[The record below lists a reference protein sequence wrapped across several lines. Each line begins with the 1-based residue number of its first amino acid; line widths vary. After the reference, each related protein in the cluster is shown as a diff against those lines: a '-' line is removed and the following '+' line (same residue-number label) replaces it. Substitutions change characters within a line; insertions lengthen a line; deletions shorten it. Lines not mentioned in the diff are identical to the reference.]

1 MRRLSHSSCGL
12 GTLRGFV
19 LIELLAV
26 AAVLIGLAAGI
37 YTAVHQNM
45 LTKKCANNLRN
56 IYTALEN
63 FEVDRG
69 TLPRAAFYPDDPKQ
83 DNDSL
88 LVALQPYRVQS
99 DIYICPTAPAVQK
112 NTGLTYVWNVQL
124 NGRKLHGSG
133 TPAWMIVELNA
144 LSDAVPAPHFG
155 EYNILYAD
163 GSVQR
168 SKEPPKGLRGD

>member
-1 MRRLSHSSCGL
+1 MRRTRSD
-12 GTLRGFV
+12 RGFI

-37 YTAVHQNM
+37 YTFVHQNM

-56 IYTALEN
+56 IYMALEN

-99 DIYICPTAPAVQK
+99 DIYICPSAPTVQK
-112 NTGLTYVWNVQL
+112 DTGLTYVWNVQL

-133 TPAWMIVELNA
+133 APAWMIVELNA

-155 EYNILYAD
+155 AYNILYAD

-168 SKEPPKGLRGD
+168 SKLPPAGLRGE

>member
-1 MRRLSHSSCGL
+1 MRSE
-12 GTLRGFV
+12 RGFV

-37 YTAVHQNM
+37 YTALHQNM
-45 LTKKCANNLRN
+45 LAKKCANNMRN

-88 LVALQPYRVQS
+88 LIALQPYRGQS
-99 DIYICPTAPAVQK
+99 DTYICPTAPAVQRD
-112 NTGLTYVWNVQL
+112 TGLTYVWNVQL
-124 NGRKLHGSG
+124 NGRKLHGTG
-133 TPAWMIVELNA
+133 APAWMLVELNA

-155 EYNILYAD
+155 GYNILYAD

-168 SKEPPKGLRGD
+168 SKIPPDGLRGE

>member
-1 MRRLSHSSCGL
+1 MRRLHPDH
-12 GTLRGFV
+12 GFIF
-19 LIELLAV
+19 IELLAV

-37 YTAVHQNM
+37 YTVVHQNM

-56 IYTALEN
+56 IYAALES

-112 NTGLTYVWNVQL
+112 DTGMTYVWNVQL
-124 NGRKLHGSG
+124 NGRKLQGSG
-133 TPAWMIVELNA
+133 PPTWMIVELNA
-144 LSDAVPAPHFG
+144 LSDAVPAPHLG
-155 EYNILYAD
+155 AYNILYAD

-168 SKEPPKGLRGD
+168 SKEAPKGLRGD

>member
-1 MRRLSHSSCGL
+1 MRRTRLDH
-12 GTLRGFV
+12 GFV

-26 AAVLIGLAAGI
+26 AAVLIGLAAAI
-37 YTAVHQNM
+37 YTVVHQNM

-56 IYTALEN
+56 IYAALEN

-88 LVALQPYRVQS
+88 LVVLQPYRIQP
-99 DIYICPTAPAVQK
+99 DIYICPSAPRVQK
-112 NTGLTYVWNVQL
+112 DTGLTYVWNVHL
-124 NGRKLHGSG
+124 NGRKLQGSG
-133 TPAWMIVELNA
+133 APAWMIVELNA

-155 EYNILYAD
+155 SYNILYAD
-163 GSVQR
+163 GSVRR
-168 SKEPPKGLRGD
+168 SKEPPTGLRGE

>member
-1 MRRLSHSSCGL
+1 MGSVH
-12 GTLRGFV
+12 GFV

-88 LVALQPYRVQS
+88 LVALQPYRAQS
-99 DIYICPTAPAVQK
+99 DLYICPAAPAVQK
-112 NTGLTYVWNVQL
+112 DTGLTYVWNVQL
-124 NGRKLHGSG
+124 NGRKMHVSG
-133 TPAWMIVELNA
+133 APVWMIVELNA

-155 EYNILYAD
+155 GYNILYTD

>member
-1 MRRLSHSSCGL
+1 MRRIHLDH
-12 GTLRGFV
+12 GFV

-45 LTKKCANNLRN
+45 LTRKCANNLRN

-88 LVALQPYRVQS
+88 PVTLQPYRVPS
-99 DIYICPTAPAVQK
+99 NIYICPSAPAVQK
-112 NTGLTYVWNVQL
+112 DTGLTYVWNVQL

-133 TPAWMIVELNA
+133 APAWMIVELNA

-155 EYNILYAD
+155 AYNILYAD
-163 GSVQR
+163 GSVRR
-168 SKEPPKGLRGD
+168 SKIPPVGLRGE